1 MSDANPILAEQ
12 TRGAYV
18 ENRHRGAFVI
28 SDASGRI
35 IASAG
40 DISRP
45 VFPRSAIKSIQ
56 ALAMVT
62 SGSLRKFEL
71 TDEELALA
79 CASHMGEDFHVAGV
93 TSFLGHIGL
102 GVDNLEC
109 GAHQPSNAAARDALR
124 KAGLEPSQLHN
135 NCSGKHSGMLS
146 VARALGVPT
155 TDYVKLDHPVQKAV
169 RAVIET
175 VVGEPLSVDRCGTDG
190 CSIPTWAAPLSGFAR
205 GFAKMAT
212 GEGLPDDMGK
222 AAKRIFDAAT
232 KHPLLVSGTGQLDAL
247 VMEAF
252 KGRVMQ
258 KGGAEGV
265 QCGAIRDK
273 GWGYALKCDDGRME
287 ASHVMV
293 AELLLAFAEP
303 DEAQKAVLQKFARQ
317 TIRNVRGLDVGEMR
331 AAPELRAALRG

>member
-12 TRGAYV
+12 TRGTFV

-28 SDASGRI
+28 ADAEGRI

-40 DISRP
+40 DIARP
-45 VFPRSAIKSIQ
+45 IFPRSAIKSMQ
-56 ALAMVT
+56 ALAMVS
-62 SGSLRKFEL
+62 SGSLGKFEL

-79 CASHMGEDFHVAGV
+79 CASHTGEDFHVAGV
-93 TSFLGHIGL
+93 TEFLGHIGL
-102 GVDNLEC
+102 SAADLEC
-109 GAHQPSNAAARDALR
+109 GAHQPTNAKARDTLR
-124 KAGLEPSQLHN
+124 RAGMDPTPLHN

-146 VARALGVPT
+146 VAKALGVPT
-155 TDYVKLDHPVQKAV
+155 KDYVTLDHPVQKAV
-169 RAVIET
+169 RAAIET
-175 VVGEPLSVDRCGTDG
+175 VVGQTLSTDRCGIDG
-190 CSIPTWAAPLSGFAR
+190 CSIPTWAAPLSSFAQ

-212 GEGLPDDMGK
+212 GQGLPPEMGA

-232 KHPLLVSGTGQLDAL
+232 GHPHLVSGTGTLDTL
-247 VMEAF
+247 VMQTF

-293 AELLLAFAEP
+293 ASLLRRFADP
-303 DEAQKAVLQKFARQ
+303 DAEQRAVLDRFAIQ
-317 TIRNVRGLDVGEMR
+317 TIKNVRGTVVGEIR
-331 AAPELRAALRG
+331 ATAEIAG